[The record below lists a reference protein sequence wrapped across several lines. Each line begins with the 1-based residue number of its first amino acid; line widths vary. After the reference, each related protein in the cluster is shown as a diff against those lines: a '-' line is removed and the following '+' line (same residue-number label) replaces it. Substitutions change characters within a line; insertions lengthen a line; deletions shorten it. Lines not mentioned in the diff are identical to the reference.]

1 MQNVNLSFNK
11 EVRCGKALTIALT
24 GMTMFGNLEVGFA
37 LRPGILMVFLLSWP
51 TPIGSLAEQFLG
63 DLSQPSWSDA
73 LLSRRP
79 LLFAEDEMEII
90 HGRIREIL
98 PAIDGTICGFVVDGG
113 LEVHFSADRA
123 RQISGLISVGSR
135 LEICG
140 KSYRGPS
147 GDPRVDAQFITN
159 LDSNRFINL
168 EDFPPLHVQRCR
180 RRPPPLRPK
189 RHLWLPPSEIIEGT
203 ADSLQHEAMAAE
215 PSEHGGKET
224 LLAHLSSHASVKDTP
239 VSSAHRL
246 HTDEDGAVKS
256 IELAYDG
263 LHRAQALLAYVKIVD
278 LQALDVSQ
286 LFNESKH
293 TYQQAVSNYEKQDY
307 AVASEFAAAS
317 GELSRS
323 VEVVVSRTLRAD
335 TNYPTLVPYPPR
347 NRTSMTT
354 VGEAQGV
361 LARVGKLLLRI
372 HWLMKNGTLP
382 AEDREPVQRITSWSD
397 MFYVKGQRSLQS
409 GAVAEASYFISAAE
423 AVAHSAEHVC
433 KQDYIL
439 HASAAN

>member
-1 MQNVNLSFNK
+1 
-11 EVRCGKALTIALT
+11 
-24 GMTMFGNLEVGFA
+24 MFGNLEVGFA
-37 LRPGILMVFLLSWP
+37 LRLRILMVLLLSWP
-51 TPIGSLAEQFLG
+51 TPIGPLAEQLLG
-63 DLSQPSWSDA
+63 HLSQPSWGNA
-73 LLSRRP
+73 MPLRQP

-123 RQISGLISVGSR
+123 RQMSGLISVGSR

-147 GDPRVDAQFITN
+147 GDPRVNAQFITN

-168 EDFPPLHVQRCR
+168 EDFQPLHD
-180 RRPPPLRPK
+180 PEMPHSASPTPAETASLAP
-189 RHLWLPPSEIIEGT
+189 PPSEIIQGT
-203 ADSLQHEAMAAE
+203 ANSLRQETMAADK
-215 PSEHGGKET
+215 SEHGGKES

-246 HTDEDGAVKS
+246 HTDEDGAAKS

-278 LQALDVSQ
+278 LQTLDVSQ

-293 TYQQAVSNYEKQDY
+293 TYQQAVSNYERQDY

-323 VEVVVSRTLRAD
+323 VEVVVSRSLRVD
-335 TNYPTLVPYPPR
+335 TSYPTLVPYPPR
-347 NRTSMTT
+347 NRTSVTT
-354 VGEAQGV
+354 VGEAKGG

-382 AEDREPVQRITSWSD
+382 ADDREQVQRIASWSD
-397 MFYVKGQRSLQS
+397 IFYAKGQQSLQS

-423 AVAHSAEHVC
+423 AVARSAEHVC
-433 KQDYIL
+433 KQDYIM

>member
-1 MQNVNLSFNK
+1 
-11 EVRCGKALTIALT
+11 
-24 GMTMFGNLEVGFA
+24 
-37 LRPGILMVFLLSWP
+37 
-51 TPIGSLAEQFLG
+51 
-63 DLSQPSWSDA
+63 
-73 LLSRRP
+73 
-79 LLFAEDEMEII
+79 MEII

-123 RQISGLISVGSR
+123 RQMSGLISVGSR

-147 GDPRVDAQFITN
+147 GDPRIDAQFITN

-168 EDFPPLHVQRCR
+168 EDFRPLHDPEVSHSAPPTPPETTSLAPPLN
-180 RRPPPLRPK
+180 
-189 RHLWLPPSEIIEGT
+189 EIIEGPT
-203 ADSLQHEAMAAE
+203 NSVQQETMAADG
-215 PSEHGGKET
+215 SEHGGKET
-224 LLAHLSSHASVKDTP
+224 LLAHLSSHASVNDTP
-239 VSSAHRL
+239 VNSAHRP
-246 HTDEDGAVKS
+246 HADEDEAAKS
-256 IELAYDG
+256 IEVAYDG

-286 LFNESKH
+286 LFNESKY
-293 TYQQAVSNYEKQDY
+293 TYQQAVSNYERQDY

-335 TNYPTLVPYPPR
+335 ANYPTLVPYPPR
-347 NRTSMTT
+347 NHTNETT
-354 VGEAQGV
+354 VGEAEGG

-382 AEDREPVQRITSWSD
+382 AEDREQVQRITSWSD
-397 MFYVKGQRSLQS
+397 MFYVKGRRSLQS
-409 GAVAEASYFISAAE
+409 GALAEASYFISAAE
-423 AVAHSAEHVC
+423 AVARSAEHVC

>member
-1 MQNVNLSFNK
+1 M
-11 EVRCGKALTIALT
+11 AL
-24 GMTMFGNLEVGFA
+24 
-37 LRPGILMVFLLSWP
+37 LLSWP
-51 TPIGSLAEQFLG
+51 APIGPAAEQFQLRLG
-63 DLSQPSWSDA
+63 QLRGGDGPPASPSKDFAFPAVPPEA
-73 LLSRRP
+73 LLLRRP
-79 LLFAEDEMEII
+79 LLYEEGEMEII

-98 PAIDGTICGFVVDGG
+98 PAIDGTICGFVFDGG
-113 LEVHFSADRA
+113 LEVHFSADGA

-168 EDFPPLHVQRCR
+168 EDFPPRHDPEMSPSASPTPAEMASLA
-180 RRPPPLRPK
+180 PPS
-189 RHLWLPPSEIIEGT
+189 SEIIEGT
-203 ADSLQHEAMAAE
+203 ASSLQQETMAAE
-215 PSEHGGKET
+215 ISEYGGKET
-224 LLAHLSSHASVKDTP
+224 LLAYLSSHASVKDTS

-246 HTDEDGAVKS
+246 HTEEDGAAKS

-293 TYQQAVSNYEKQDY
+293 TYQQAVSNYERRDY
-307 AVASEFAAAS
+307 AVGSEFAAAS

-347 NRTSMTT
+347 NHTSVTT
-354 VGEAQGV
+354 VGEAQAG

-382 AEDREPVQRITSWSD
+382 AEDREQVQRITSWSD
-397 MFYVKGQRSLQS
+397 MFYVEGRRSLRS

-433 KQDYIL
+433 KQDYIM
-439 HASAAN
+439 HASATN